1 MIYEG
6 KIKYLLSQALGV
18 PDAAELMGYTEQ
30 AYNWCKD
37 NEGTIWKAIIERKH
51 LYTPDQLTTSQYFED
66 TPTIFPGNDAPG
78 NIGTWIGWQIIN
90 QYIKETGSYP
100 GGVDAKQRRPRNP
113 NRLKVQTPINR
124 KTALFSRTRR
134 IT

>member
-1 MIYEG
+1 MKKEG
-6 KIKYLLSQALGV
+6 STASMLWLDIRRGFCSKRFWGIHQPV
-18 PDAAELMGYTEQ
+18 H
-30 AYNWCKD
+30 
-37 NEGTIWKAIIERKH
+37 EGDGI
-51 LYTPDQLTTSQYFED
+51 
-66 TPTIFPGNDAPG
+66 
-78 NIGTWIGWQIIN
+78 
-90 QYIKETGSYP
+90 YP